1 MSPQTSDNRTKTKDN
16 RTQKPTQALNPLQW
30 NTRMKTYRCPQNGLP
45 KVGIMPKNSGKK
57 CP

>member
-1 MSPQTSDNRTKTKDN
+1 MSPQTSDNRTETKDN

-45 KVGIMPKNSGKK
+45 EVGIVPS
-57 CP
+57 